1 MTGSPDAS
9 ADTLVLSFGIFVIAV
24 LAWLYNAQFS
34 GIEQVVSHAVFDG
47 LANSHNKLA
56 APPVPNSVPDVS
68 LGTQLMRFGIT
79 AAFAT
84 CGTIAAYRLPRSLR
98 LILFGQLLALNL
110 VLHCILSMSGETLAM
125 PLSLLIASTTG
136 LVFGSLIKRMK
147 EARHQLIAKDTA
159 IENLGSDLSESTL
172 QLIKDDETE
181 RRVLAGDLH
190 DQVLNDLKLLR
201 ERLNK
206 ISKNQTSKSLPD
218 GEEDDQS
225 KIDVKAKADLE
236 SELQAID
243 LLIVKSMQE
252 IREVMDSLSPAV
264 LQHLGFV
271 DALED
276 CVRNGAERGNYKVRF
291 RCNVDH
297 DQFNVFNQTELTL
310 LYRLVQ
316 ESITNICKHAQAKV
330 VKCIITA
337 DGANVNISITDD
349 GKGMDHS
356 NPSGQSRGLRYM
368 HQRARIIG
376 ATVNWLPGEDNK
388 GTTVSIT
395 IRKPEVLK

>member
-1 MTGSPDAS
+1 M
-9 ADTLVLSFGIFVIAV
+9 IAA

-34 GIEQVVSHAVFDG
+34 GFEQVVSHAVFDG
-47 LANSHNKLA
+47 LANSHNKIDA
-56 APPVPNSVPDVS
+56 ASAAAALTDRS
-68 LGTQLMRFGIT
+68 IGTLLMRFGIT
-79 AAFAT
+79 TGFAT
-84 CGTIAAYRLPRSLR
+84 CGTIAAYNMSPSIR

-110 VLHCILSMSGETLAM
+110 VLHCILTMTGESLSM
-125 PLSLLIASTTG
+125 PLSLLIASTVG
-136 LVFGSLIKRMK
+136 LMFGSLMKRMK
-147 EARHQLIAKDTA
+147 ESRLQSIAKDTA
-159 IENLGSDLSESTL
+159 IENLCSELSESTL

-206 ISKNQTSKSLPD
+206 LAALDTENASRS
-218 GEEDDQS
+218 DDQRAGS
-225 KIDVKAKADLE
+225 TNKLTLK
-236 SELQAID
+236 SEVQEIEQ
-243 LLIVKSMQE
+243 LIVKSMQQ

-291 RCNVDH
+291 RCNIDH
-297 DQFNVFNQTELTL
+297 DQFDKFNQTELTL

-316 ESITNICKHAQAKV
+316 ESITNICKHAEANI
-330 VKCIITA
+330 VKCAITA
-337 DGANVNISITDD
+337 DGDNINISVSDD
-349 GKGMDHS
+349 GKGLDQSMS
-356 NPSGQSRGLRYM
+356 SVQSRGVQYM
-368 HQRARIIG
+368 RQRASIIH